1 MGVGNHLTLDI
12 LFKWLFSVIH
22 EALIGIQKALHEST
36 RSLKKKKKIS
46 SNELISIEIG
56 LGSLVGQTVFCTS
69 TFQYF
74 PQFFSVYFMHHY
86 LPFSVYLNHAI
97 WLFVL

>member
-12 LFKWLFSVIH
+12 LFKFFFSVIH

-36 RSLKKKKKIS
+36 GSLKKKIS

-69 TFQYF
+69 TF
-74 PQFFSVYFMHHY
+74 
-86 LPFSVYLNHAI
+86 
-97 WLFVL
+97 